1 MTLSGL
7 ASEIGISDASLNR
20 KMSGKSDF
28 TRLEIQ
34 HIRMVL
40 RMTPDEADAIFL
52 HQNLRKRKSG
62 IKKQPARWRAG
73 EVRGM
78 GIVGPM
84 GVYGAA
90 NDTDLTQHLVTELR
104 KAMEAKS
111 AAQRDANGN
120 KYVPVDYFVVW
131 QTVELLERRLL
142 PTDQQ
147 PDKGITEIT

>member
-62 IKKQPARWRAG
+62 VKKQPADGGR

-84 GVYGAA
+84 GAYGAA
-90 NDTDLTQHLVTELR
+90 NDTDLTQHLVAELR

>member
-1 MTLSGL
+1 MTPESIPSM
-7 ASEIGISDASLNR
+7 AITSFPASL
-20 KMSGKSDF
+20 KGKYQYD
-28 TRLEIQ
+28 R
-34 HIRMVL
+34 
-40 RMTPDEADAIFL
+40 A
-52 HQNLRKRKSG
+52 G
-62 IKKQPARWRAG
+62 IKTQEKRIKTARTTAG
-73 EVRGM
+73 REVRGM

-90 NDTDLTQHLVTELR
+90 NDTDLTQHLVAELR
-104 KAMEAKS
+104 KAMDAKS

-120 KYVPVDYFVVW
+120 RYVPVDYFVVW

>member
-52 HQNLRKRKSG
+52 RQNLRKRKSG
-62 IKKQPARWRAG
+62 VKNSPH
-73 EVRGM
+73 
-78 GIVGPM
+78 
-84 GVYGAA
+84 GVLAFYGAPEGRSVRSESIPSMA
-90 NDTDLTQHLVTELR
+90 ITSFPAHGRSLRVSTSMTERAPKR
-104 KAMEAKS
+104 KRNA
-111 AAQRDANGN
+111 
-120 KYVPVDYFVVW
+120 
-131 QTVELLERRLL
+131 
-142 PTDQQ
+142 
-147 PDKGITEIT
+147 

>member
-62 IKKQPARWRAG
+62 VKKQPADGGQGG
-73 EVRGM
+73 ERNG
-78 GIVGPM
+78 
-84 GVYGAA
+84 
-90 NDTDLTQHLVTELR
+90 TDNCR
-104 KAMEAKS
+104 F
-111 AAQRDANGN
+111 
-120 KYVPVDYFVVW
+120 Y
-131 QTVELLERRLL
+131 
-142 PTDQQ
+142 
-147 PDKGITEIT
+147 

>member
-1 MTLSGL
+1 MFNRNAFRAKVVGAGMTLSGL

-62 IKKQPARWRAG
+62 VKKQPADGGQGG
-73 EVRGM
+73 ERNG
-78 GIVGPM
+78 
-84 GVYGAA
+84 
-90 NDTDLTQHLVTELR
+90 TDNCR
-104 KAMEAKS
+104 F
-111 AAQRDANGN
+111 
-120 KYVPVDYFVVW
+120 Y
-131 QTVELLERRLL
+131 
-142 PTDQQ
+142 
-147 PDKGITEIT
+147 